1 METKKMKKNIG
12 VLCLLIIIIITSL
25 ITLGYST
32 YQIILWRKDNN
43 KIDTQMEEVEEIVE
57 IKEVPDGE
65 KVELVNPTQNKKD
78 PYWDY
83 IKLNFIDV
91 NFSELKSINSETVGW
106 IQVLGTNVNYP
117 FVQTVDNKFYLTHQL
132 DKKYNTAGW
141 VFMDYRNNAYDFNDN
156 TIIYAH
162 GRLNKTMFGSL
173 RNVIKESWYKNKNN
187 HIVKISTES
196 ENSLWQ
202 VFSTYKIKTTSDY
215 LQIDFLTDDERL
227 NFYNMLK
234 DRSVYDYK
242 VNVMPDDKII
252 TLSTCHN
259 DEEKIVLHA
268 KLIKKEK
275 KLN

>member
-32 YQIILWRKDNN
+32 YQIILWGKDNN

>member
-32 YQIILWRKDNN
+32 YQIILWGKDNN

-91 NFSELKSINSETVGW
+91 NFSELKSINYETVGW